1 MFVLNLFTISCLFVM
16 MKKILFLVFLCAFI
30 TVSGQNIGLWKD
42 HLPYKNAIAI
52 CEHGQ
57 QLLVASE
64 SAIFIANKNDNRL
77 QRFSKVQGLSD
88 VDISCMNSNE
98 SFTVVGY
105 SNGNI
110 DVLEG
115 YVIHNIPYLKNENML
130 GEKQINAVYFHQEL
144 AYLSCTFGIIELG
157 LMDKEINNTFLLNAA
172 GNLNVNEIV
181 FHNDSLFAATD
192 SGLYKAA
199 IKDNLSDFRSWSA
212 HGNNSKIKDV
222 ASDNSILYFTTLDSL
237 YVYGNNNSICPINS
251 RSFLETTKNGL
262 FLLTP
267 NKGYL
272 VNKSGIT
279 EKHSSQLIRW
289 GSDIYNSG
297 DTTWFADNVNG
308 LVKKVVFYWQKFHPE
323 GPATNDVFSICVNNK
338 NLWVAAGGID
348 AWNNANVK
356 EGVFWSDYHS
366 WTQISDTY
374 LETKDVVD
382 IASNP
387 HNSDEVFLSTWNDG
401 LMQLNWS
408 NENNSFEKIAQYDHL
423 NTNGHLG
430 TLSADTNS
438 TTYGWIRVKSIAFD
452 NEGNL
457 WGANSQVSN
466 PLFVRKNN
474 GDWHSFSFTSTS
486 TVNRHLGDIIIDN
499 IGQKWVVV
507 PSGVGLVVYNNNNTI
522 DEVQDDQ
529 DKVLGS
535 SLGSGNLPST
545 SVFSLAKDRD
555 GEIWVGTNKG
565 VAVFY
570 NPENVF
576 SGYDFDAQQ
585 ILVDVDGYVEYLL
598 GNETVTAIAVD
609 GANRKWLGTQSGG
622 LFLVS
627 PDGTEQIYHFTEEN
641 SPLLSNTITDIAID
655 HQTGE
660 VYIGTSK
667 GLLSYMSDAT
677 MGFEK
682 HQNVSVYPNPV
693 RPEFNGAIA
702 IKGLVEDA
710 DVKITDLNGLLVHE
724 TTALGGQA
732 VWDGKNGFGERVQTG
747 VYLVFTSNSFGT
759 ETNVAKIL
767 FIH

>member
-1 MFVLNLFTISCLFVM
+1 MFVLNLFTICCFFVM
-16 MKKILFLVFLCAFI
+16 MKKNLFLVFLCAFI
-30 TVSGQNIGLWKD
+30 TVSGQNIGVWKD

-52 CEHGQ
+52 CEHRQ
-57 QLLVASE
+57 KLLVASE
-64 SAIFIANKNDNRL
+64 SAIFIANKDDNRQ

-98 SFTVVGY
+98 SFAVIGY

-110 DVLEG
+110 DVLED
-115 YVIHNIPYLKNENML
+115 YFIHNIPYLKNENML
-130 GEKQINAVYFHQEL
+130 GEKHINAVYFHQEF
-144 AYLSCTFGIIELG
+144 AYLSCAFGIIELG

-181 FHNDSLFAATD
+181 FYNDSLFAATD

-199 IKDNLSDFRSWSA
+199 ISDNLSDFRSWNA
-212 HGNNSKIKDV
+212 HGNNRKIKDV
-222 ASDNSILYFTTLDSL
+222 ATDNSILYFTTTDSL
-237 YVYGNNNSICPINS
+237 YMYGNNNPISPINS

-279 EKHSSQLIRW
+279 EKHSNELIRW
-289 GSDIYNSG
+289 TNDIYNSG

-323 GPATNDVFSICVNNK
+323 GPATNDVFSICVNNN

-387 HNSDEVFLSTWNDG
+387 HNSNEVFISTWNDG

-408 NENNSFEKIAQYDHL
+408 NENNSFEKTFQYDHL
-423 NTNGHLG
+423 NTNDHLA

-452 NEGNL
+452 DDGNL
-457 WGANSQVSN
+457 WGANSQVNN

-486 TVNRHLGDIIIDN
+486 TVNRNLGDIVIDN
-499 IGQKWVVV
+499 TGQKWVVV
-507 PSGVGLVVYNNNNTI
+507 PKGVGLVVYNDNNTI
-522 DEVQDDQ
+522 DIVQDDQ

-545 SVFSLAKDRD
+545 SVQCLAKDRD

-565 VAVFY
+565 IAVFY
-570 NPENVF
+570 SPESVF
-576 SGYDFDAQQ
+576 SGYNFDAQQ
-585 ILVDVDGYVEYLL
+585 VLVDVDGYVEYLL
-598 GNETVTAIAVD
+598 ANETVTAIAVD

-627 PDGTEQIYHFTEEN
+627 PDGTEQIHHFTQEN
-641 SPLLSNTITDIAID
+641 SPLFSNTITDIAID

-677 MGFEK
+677 MGYKK

-710 DVKITDLNGLLVHE
+710 DVKITDLNGILVYE

-732 VWDGKNGFGERVQTG
+732 VWDGKNGYGERVQTG
-747 VYLVFTSNSFGT
+747 VYLVFSSNSFGT

-767 FIH
+767 FLH